1 MKKTPSI
8 VKPTAAAQAVSPLA
22 LWRRH
27 CSTFSAAG
35 LLLAASWW
43 SSAALAQQEHVL
55 NLKDAE
61 VSTLIATVA
70 EITGDTFIID
80 PRVQGK
86 VTVLSSQPM
95 DKAGVYDLFL
105 SVLRVQGYAAI
116 KEGDTIRVLPDVVA
130 RQEGNALFGL
140 EGSPDDL
147 VTKVIPLQYV
157 DAQEVVSLVRPLL
170 PQQSHLAAHVGSNSL
185 LIADRAGNVARMES
199 VVQRIDRRNDQSIEV
214 ISLHNAAAN
223 EVVRTLRLLEPQQEQ
238 GGEVAIADERT
249 NSILLSADP
258 SKRLKL
264 RTLIYHLDTPLDNNG
279 STQVVHLNYADAE
292 SLVSILDAVT
302 QQSSEASAE
311 NGGQISDVKI
321 QAHGETNSLIITAS
335 AAQFRSLQS
344 VIRSLDIPRAQ
355 VHVEAIIAEVAVDTI
370 RELGVQ
376 WQATG
381 SLDPILDAEGNI
393 IGLDSGFLG
402 GTSFGSNGNNIFN
415 LARGASPGNGLN
427 IGYLSGTT
435 EILGNE
441 VLQLGG
447 VLRALRSDAD
457 TNILSTP
464 SVVTLDNQEATIQ
477 VGQEV
482 PFITGQFTNNS
493 INNQQG
499 QVNPFQT
506 INREEVGIKL
516 TVTPKVN
523 EGDAVILDINQ
534 EVSSLAPI
542 AGAVDLITNKRTLTT
557 TVMVPDNAILV
568 LGGLITDDLQE
579 TIERVPG
586 LSSIP
591 VLGEL
596 FKFRNTQR
604 VKRNLMIFIR
614 PTILKDRLV
623 LDRLSAGK
631 YDFIRNQ
638 QLLKRDTVDSITPED
653 EMPLLP
659 ELYDYLQLPAGDE
672 QQ

>member
-1 MKKTPSI
+1 MNNQKLKAITSALSTMRAMVMVPL
-8 VKPTAAAQAVSPLA
+8 LA
-22 LWRRH
+22 L
-27 CSTFSAAG
+27 
-35 LLLAASWW
+35 
-43 SSAALAQQEHVL
+43 ALSGPMPAWAQQEHIL

-70 EITGDTFIID
+70 EITGDTFVVD

-86 VTVLSSQPM
+86 VTVISTQAM
-95 DKAGVYDLFL
+95 DEKGIYDLFL
-105 SVLRVQGYAAI
+105 SVLRVHGFAAV
-116 KEGDTIRVLPDVVA
+116 KEGDTIRILPDVDA
-130 RQEGNALFGL
+130 RQQKNDLGLSGN
-140 EGSPDDL
+140 PDDL
-147 VTKVIPLQYV
+147 ITKVIPLKHVQ
-157 DAQEVVSLVRPLL
+157 AQEVVNLVRPLL

-185 LIADRAGNVARMES
+185 LIADRAGNVARIER

-214 ISLHNAAAN
+214 IALHNASAS
-223 EVVRTLRLLEPQQEQ
+223 EVVRTLRLLEPQPD
-238 GGEVAIADERT
+238 GSGEAVIADERT

-264 RTLIYHLDTPLDNNG
+264 RTLIYHLDTPLENSG
-279 STQVVHLNYADAE
+279 STQVVHLNYADAA
-292 SLVSILDAVT
+292 SLVSILEAVT
-302 QQSSEASAE
+302 QNVQAANGEAEPGVS
-311 NGGQISDVKI
+311 VRI
-321 QAHGETNSLIITAS
+321 QAHPETNSLVITAS
-335 AAQFRSLQS
+335 AAEFRTLQS

-355 VHVEAIIAEVAVDTI
+355 VHVEAIIAEVSVDTV

-381 SLDPILDAEGNI
+381 SLDPILDGDGNV
-393 IGLDSGFLG
+393 IGLDSGFFG
-402 GTSFGSNGNNIFN
+402 GTSFGSNGTNIIN
-415 LARGASPGNGLN
+415 LASGASAPANGLN
-427 IGYLSGTT
+427 IGYVSGTT

-441 VLQLGG
+441 VLQLGA

-464 SVVTLDNQEATIQ
+464 SVVTLDNQEASIQ

-482 PFITGQFTNNS
+482 PFVTGQFTNSS
-493 INNQQG
+493 INNSDG

-516 TVTPKVN
+516 TVTPKIN

-591 VLGEL
+591 LIGEA
-596 FKFRNTQR
+596 FKFRSTQR

-614 PTILKDRLV
+614 PRILKDRLT
-623 LDRLSAGK
+623 LDTLSAGK
-631 YDFIRNQ
+631 YDFIRSQ
-638 QLLKRDTVDSITPED
+638 QILKRETSDSITPED

-672 QQ
+672 Q